1 MVFWQGGM
9 SLPYESARV
18 TFPLTPRFCIRVVKV
33 SLPLPPVDAVIVVLV
48 GCERPGAGDE
58 CLSPAIAA
66 IDGLGVNPAE
76 FDSIQ
81 R

>member
-1 MVFWQGGM
+1 M
-9 SLPYESARV
+9 
-18 TFPLTPRFCIRVVKV
+18 VKV

-66 IDGLGVNPAE
+66 IDGLGINPAE

>member
-1 MVFWQGGM
+1 M
-9 SLPYESARV
+9 
-18 TFPLTPRFCIRVVKV
+18 VKV

-58 CLSPAIAA
+58 CLFAA
-66 IDGLGVNPAE
+66 IDGLGINPAE